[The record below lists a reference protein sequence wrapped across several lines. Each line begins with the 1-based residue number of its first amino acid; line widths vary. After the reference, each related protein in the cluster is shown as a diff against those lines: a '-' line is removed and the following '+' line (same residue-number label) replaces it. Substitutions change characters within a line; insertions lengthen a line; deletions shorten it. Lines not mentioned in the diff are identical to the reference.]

1 MTIHQR
7 FKELLFALNT
17 NGSQFSKK
25 INVSST
31 SINKIIQ
38 GNGLPSSKIII
49 PLIENYPE
57 VNIYWLLVGEGEMFR
72 EGTAKNKQAEGK
84 TDINSTTDNIQIQKL
99 TTEIKYLK
107 KEIKVLEA
115 SNTTLSNQ
123 IKDKDMIIS
132 LLQKK

>member
-1 MTIHQR
+1 MSVQER
-7 FKELLFALNT
+7 FRELLFALNK
-17 NGSQFSKK
+17 NAAQLAKEL
-25 INVSST
+25 ST
-31 SINKIIQ
+31 SPTAI
-38 GNGLPSSKIII
+38 GNILKGDSLPSSKIII
-49 PLIENYPE
+49 PLIEKYPE
-57 VNIYWLLVGEGEMFR
+57 INIYWLLVGEGKTFR
-72 EGTAKNKQAEGK
+72 KETNENKQVGGNK
-84 TDINSTTDNIQIQKL
+84 DDDSKIQKL